1 MPKLP
6 SPLILWF
13 HSYAHSFFNNCILTN
28 LKKYMFGTR
37 ALKTFHHTKV
47 SQLTTN
53 FNSCHGRF
61 DLLAFTF
68 NPYYSKLGLANFLP
82 MFDLN
87 FQMLQ
92 ASQLGLPT
100 IKGGKGSMDKN
111 ILKIFFLITFN
122 KFHYKNFHFSMQL
135 LIMFIYLYS

>member
-1 MPKLP
+1 
-6 SPLILWF
+6 
-13 HSYAHSFFNNCILTN
+13 
-28 LKKYMFGTR
+28 MFGTR